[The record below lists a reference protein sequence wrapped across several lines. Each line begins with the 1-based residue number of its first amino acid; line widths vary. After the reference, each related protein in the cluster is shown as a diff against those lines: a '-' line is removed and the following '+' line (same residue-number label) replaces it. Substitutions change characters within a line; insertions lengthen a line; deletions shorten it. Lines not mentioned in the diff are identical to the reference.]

1 MSPLPTS
8 TRTSTILLGVVATI
22 MVGWVLRVGAEIL
35 QPLVIALLLASMLQP
50 VVRQAARWKIPPPL
64 TVVLILTLFFT
75 GMVRVGILVQSNLFA
90 FFGDSA
96 SPAIGPFEN
105 VQGEASAKLGGWD
118 GLVNRIQD
126 RLSSSSAPEA
136 VVEYAT
142 EFLRENEKNVQ
153 DLATDFIGSGF
164 DFTKGLLLVSIYMV
178 FIFLEQAVFRRKI
191 LAIAGDRR
199 EVAEDVLDSFG
210 RGIQRYLGVK
220 TVISLVTAGLCYAM
234 LVALDIP
241 YALLFGF
248 LTFLLNYIPTFGSI
262 IAALF
267 PTVTALAIDPTWNK
281 PIIVM
286 LTYLTVNI
294 TLGSFLEP
302 RILGRT
308 LKLSPLVIVIS
319 VVFWGGL
326 WGIVG
331 AFLSVPLTA
340 AAQIILD
347 SHENTRSIAVLLSSG
362 PPKETRRDRK
372 MRAAGQAPSQDRGP
386 RQAG

>member
-8 TRTSTILLGVVATI
+8 SRTSTILLGVVATI
-22 MVGWVLRVGAEIL
+22 LVGWVLHVGAEII

-50 VVRQAARWKIPPPL
+50 VVRQAARWRIPPPL
-64 TVVLILTLFFT
+64 TVLFLLTLFFT
-75 GMVRVGILVQSNLFA
+75 GMVRVGFLVQSNLLA
-90 FFGDSA
+90 FFGNA
-96 SPAIGPFEN
+96 NRPVIGPFEGE
-105 VQGEASAKLGGWD
+105 QGAASAALGGWD
-118 GLVNRIQD
+118 GLVNRIHD
-126 RLSSSSAPEA
+126 RLKSSSAPEN
-136 VVEYAT
+136 VVDYAIG
-142 EFLRENEKNVQ
+142 FLRENEVNVQ
-153 DLATDFIGSGF
+153 ELATDFIGSGF

-191 LAIAGDRR
+191 LSIAGDRS
-199 EVAEDVLDSFG
+199 EVAEDILYSFG

-220 TVISLVTAGLCYAM
+220 TVVSLVTAGLCYAM

-267 PTVTALAIDPTWNK
+267 PTVTALAVDDSWNK
-281 PIIVM
+281 ALIVM
-286 LTYLTVNI
+286 FTYGAVNLTF
-294 TLGSFLEP
+294 GSFIEP
-302 RILGRT
+302 RILGRE
-308 LKLSPLVIVIS
+308 LKLSPLVIVVS

-347 SHENTRSIAVLLSSG
+347 SHEDTRPIAVLLSSG
-362 PPKETRRDRK
+362 PPREKRSKRKAREAKEREEQQRV
-372 MRAAGQAPSQDRGP
+372 G
-386 RQAG
+386 

>member
-1 MSPLPTS
+1 
-8 TRTSTILLGVVATI
+8 
-22 MVGWVLRVGAEIL
+22 MVGWVLHVGAEII

-50 VVRQAARWKIPPPL
+50 VVRQAARWKIPPPI
-64 TVVLILTLFFT
+64 TVLFLLILFFT

-90 FFGDSA
+90 FFGNA
-96 SPAIGPFEN
+96 NRPVIGPFEGE
-105 VQGEASAKLGGWD
+105 QGQASIDLGGWD
-118 GLVNRIQD
+118 GLVNRINE
-126 RLSSSSAPEA
+126 RLKSSSAPEN
-136 VVEYAT
+136 VVDYAIG
-142 EFLRENEKNVQ
+142 FLRENEANVQ
-153 DLATDFIGSGF
+153 ELATDFIGSGF

-191 LAIAGDRR
+191 LAIAGDRH
-199 EVAEDVLDSFG
+199 EVAEDILDSFG

-267 PTVTALAIDPTWNK
+267 PTVTALAVDPSWNK
-281 PIIVM
+281 ALIVM
-286 LTYLTVNI
+286 FTYGAVNLTF
-294 TLGSFLEP
+294 GSFIEP

-347 SHENTRSIAVLLSSG
+347 SHENTRPIAVLLSSG
-362 PPKETRRDRK
+362 PPREKRKERK
-372 MRAAGQAPSQDRGP
+372 AREAGEQDEA
-386 RQAG
+386 RQAR